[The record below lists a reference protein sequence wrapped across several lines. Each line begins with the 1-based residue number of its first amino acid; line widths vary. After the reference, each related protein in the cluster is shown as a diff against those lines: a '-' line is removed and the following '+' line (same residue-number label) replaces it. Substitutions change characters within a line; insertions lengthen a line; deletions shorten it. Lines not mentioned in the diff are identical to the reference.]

1 MSFWDEWFKRF
12 GRRSSIFGDIDRLI
26 EEMEK
31 EMAEAFKDMENTMPE
46 DMYRERRLPDGSVS
60 REYGP
65 FVYGYSVKIGP
76 DGKPIIREFG
86 NMKPGLT
93 GEGEAPLNLT
103 DRREPLVDVIE
114 DGDTVKVLAELP
126 GVEKRDIRLKATDH
140 SLTVSVDNPTRKYY
154 KELEFT
160 EEVDEK
166 SAKSN
171 YTNGVLEIVFR
182 KKRQDDAGTEIRIE

>member
-1 MSFWDEWFKRF
+1 MSFWDDWFKRF
-12 GRRSSIFGDIDRLI
+12 GRRSSIFGDIDRMI

-46 DMYRERRLPDGSVS
+46 DMHRERRLPDGSVR

-93 GEGEAPLNLT
+93 GEGGAPLNLT
-103 DRREPLVDVIE
+103 ERREPLVDIIE
-114 DGDTVKVLAELP
+114 DGDSIKVVAELP

-140 SLTVSVDNPTRKYY
+140 SLTLNVDNPTRKYY